1 MLGLEFL
8 LGMANHEFTQEQLN
22 GPKNVLGYPETPY
35 KQVSFEVAR
44 PTKVVFESS
53 HKQNPPKKHK

>member
-8 LGMANHEFTQEQLN
+8 LDMANHEFTQAQLN

-35 KQVSFEVAR
+35 KQVNLEVER
-44 PTKVVFESS
+44 PTKVIFESS
-53 HKQNPPKKHK
+53 HKQNLSKKHK